1 MKKAIKFLLN
11 KFLKNNSIRYQIL
24 AQIIQIDK
32 IKSIKFG
39 TTNFKYFQKNKWL
52 EISTDLG
59 IFPYFFRHG
68 FYEIELPLLF
78 TKNLEGNKKYV
89 FIDAGANIG
98 LMSLQLNNLDLRN
111 NISKYI
117 LIDPNPNVYDILL
130 YNAKSLPNS
139 CIIPKAISNSGNDV
153 KFYINENDSDNSDAT
168 LIDEIGN
175 FEGKQV
181 VNVSSINLDDNFLD
195 YLSDIDWDAL
205 IYKSD
210 LQGYD
215 LIAFSD
221 FSDSILSKLDLAVLE
236 IYPKYF
242 IQKFGL
248 VESINH
254 LNRIL
259 SFFNYSVIIENEVI
273 TPLNL
278 DSFENYFFNYEK
290 DDFFNVMLS
299 KNQIIF

>member
-1 MKKAIKFLLN
+1 MKKAFKFLLN
-11 KFLKNNSIRYQIL
+11 RILKNNSIRYQLL
-24 AQIIQIDK
+24 AQIIKIDK

-78 TKNLEGNKKYV
+78 IKNLNSDKKYV

-111 NISKYI
+111 NINKYI

-130 YNAKSLPNS
+130 YNSKSLPNS
-139 CIIPKAISNSGNDV
+139 FIIPKAISSSGIDV

-175 FEGKQV
+175 FEGKKA
-181 VNVSSINLDDNFLD
+181 VNVPSINLDDNFLK
-195 YLSDIDWDAL
+195 YLSETDWDAL

-221 FSDSILSKLDLAVLE
+221 FTDSILGKLDLAVLE

-242 IQKFGL
+242 IQKYGM
-248 VESINH
+248 VESINR

-259 SFFNYSVIIENEVI
+259 SYFKHCVIIENEFI

-278 DSFENYFFNYEK
+278 DSFENYFSNYDK

-299 KNQIIF
+299 KNHIIF

>member
-11 KFLKNNSIRYQIL
+11 KILKINSIRFQVL

-39 TTNFKYFQKNKWL
+39 ATNFRYFQKNKWL
-52 EISTDLG
+52 EVSTDLG

-68 FYEIELPLLF
+68 FYEIELPILL
-78 TKNLEGNKKYV
+78 TNNLNRNKKYV

-98 LMSLQLNNLDLRN
+98 LMSLQLYNLDANN
-111 NISKYI
+111 NICKYV
-117 LIDPNPNVYDILL
+117 LIDPNPNVYDILF
-130 YNAKSLPNS
+130 YNSKSLPNS
-139 CIIPKAISNSGNDV
+139 CIIPKAISSSGKDV

-175 FEGKQV
+175 YEGKKV
-181 VNVSSINLDDNFLD
+181 VYVPSINLDESFDN
-195 YLSDIDWDAL
+195 YLSDISWDAL

-221 FSDSILSKLDLAVLE
+221 FSDSILSKIDLAVLE

-242 IQKFGL
+242 IQKYGIM
-248 VESINH
+248 ESSDH

-259 SFFNYSVIIENEVI
+259 SFFKFSVIIENEI
-273 TPLNL
+273 ISPLNL
-278 DSFENYFFNYEK
+278 DDFCDYFFKYSK
-290 DDFFNVMLS
+290 VDFFNVMLS
-299 KNQIIF
+299 KNQIIL